1 MLNLVTDDMQKLVM
15 WLNGAEDSTAH
26 HPVKWLERLEASY
39 TMEEMKASHHN
50 LVAVEKSAG
59 VQFF

>member
-1 MLNLVTDDMQKLVM
+1 MLNLVIDDMQKLVM
-15 WLNGAEDSTAH
+15 WLNGAEDAAAH

-50 LVAVEKSAG
+50 LVSVEKSSG